1 MILIAKIKLKYGT
14 QDQRWKLFWTSC
26 VVLFF
31 FVSFLFAPN
40 NFYFFNFKHCVSVV
54 TIFFLFL
61 KYWTCWLCWN
71 KRERSDKSFLLV
83 AINTREVPIFVLI
96 ALCVFL
102 LISGIFCSQ
111 KRIRNP
117 KPSRIKANNCQLQ
130 RMSSL
135 LAKDNLRRKLTS
147 VSCVLRSS
155 TFFSISFE
163 I

>member
-1 MILIAKIKLKYGT
+1 MILIAKIKMKYGT
-14 QDQRWKLFWTSC
+14 QDQRWKVLWTSF

-40 NFYFFNFKHCVSVV
+40 NFYFFNFKHCVSIV
-54 TIFFLFL
+54 TIFLFL
-61 KYWTCWLCWN
+61 KYWTCWLCRN
-71 KRERSDKSFLLV
+71 KREGSDKSFLLV
-83 AINTREVPIFVLI
+83 AINTWEKPIFVLI

-102 LISGIFCSQ
+102 LISGIFDSQ

-117 KPSRIKANNCQLQ
+117 KASRIKANNCQLQ

>member
-1 MILIAKIKLKYGT
+1 MILIAKIKMKYGT
-14 QDQRWKLFWTSC
+14 QDQRWKLLWTSF

-40 NFYFFNFKHCVSVV
+40 NFYFFNFKHCVSIV
-54 TIFFLFL
+54 TIFFVFKILNLLTLL
-61 KYWTCWLCWN
+61 KQEGAQWQ
-71 KRERSDKSFLLV
+71 ES
-83 AINTREVPIFVLI
+83 IFVLI
-96 ALCVFL
+96 ALCVNL
-102 LISGIFCSQ
+102 LISGIFYSQ
-111 KRIRNP
+111 KKIRNP
-117 KPSRIKANNCQLQ
+117 KASRIKANNCQLQ